1 MKPATR
7 KISFDVYLP
16 ATADKAAI
24 FAETI
29 EVEVYENFGQEFLTP
44 ESSELIE
51 RTRAR
56 HLGFL
61 HGKDIRALRK
71 RLGLTQDELSDLL
84 DCGEK
89 SLSRWES
96 GRGLPSGIV
105 NKFLR
110 LLDEGYLS
118 PASLAAVK
126 GPRPSWTM
134 AERFQ
139 SLRPSNVIHCD
150 FSKRGPSKREVDE
163 WFRVVCPQ
171 PEAACK

>member
-1 MKPATR
+1 
-7 KISFDVYLP
+7 
-16 ATADKAAI
+16 
-24 FAETI
+24 
-29 EVEVYENFGQEFLTP
+29 VYENFDEEFLTA

-71 RLGLTQDELSDLL
+71 RLGLTQDELSALL
-84 DCGEK
+84 DCGGK

-105 NKFLR
+105 NKLLR
-110 LLDEGYLS
+110 LLEDGRIT
-118 PASLAAVK
+118 PADLASVS
-126 GPRPSWTM
+126 GPRKAPEI

-139 SLRPSNVIHCD
+139 RKRPSNIIEGVFAKH
-150 FSKRGPSKREVDE
+150 GPTKPEVDE
-163 WFRVVCPQ
+163 WIAQSQ
-171 PEAACK
+171 PEAACQ

>member
-1 MKPATR
+1 MNPNTR
-7 KISFDVYLP
+7 KIPFDIYLP
-16 ATADKAAI
+16 ATADKEAT

-29 EVEVYENFGQEFLTP
+29 EVEVYQNFGQEFLTP

-71 RLGLTQDELSDLL
+71 RLNLTQDQLSDLL
-84 DCGEK
+84 DCGRK

-105 NKFLR
+105 NKLLR
-110 LLDEGYLS
+110 LLDEGFLA
-118 PASLAAVK
+118 PASLTAVK
-126 GPRPSWTM
+126 GPRSVDS
-134 AERFQ
+134 AADRFQ
-139 SLRPSNVIHCD
+139 AKRPADVILCD
-150 FSKRGPSKREVDE
+150 FSKYGPSAAEVDE
-163 WFRVVCPQ
+163 WLNLQKSQ
-171 PEAACK
+171 PEAACL

>member
-1 MKPATR
+1 MKPVTR
-7 KISFDVYLP
+7 KIPFDVYLP
-16 ATADKAAI
+16 ATAEKEAV

-29 EVEVYENFGQEFLTP
+29 DVEVYENFGQEFLTP

-56 HLGFL
+56 HLGFI
-61 HGKDIRALRK
+61 HGKDIRSLRK
-71 RLGLTQDELSDLL
+71 RLGLTQDELSTLL

-105 NKFLR
+105 NKLLR

-118 PASLAAVK
+118 PVSLAAVT
-126 GPRPSWTM
+126 GHRPSWTL

-139 SLRPSNVIHCD
+139 SRRPPNVIHCD
-150 FSKRGPSKREVDE
+150 FSKRGPSEPEVDE
-163 WFRVVCPQ
+163 WLRAQSQ
-171 PEAACK
+171 PEAACQ

>member
-1 MKPATR
+1 MNPTTR
-7 KISFDVYLP
+7 KIPFDVYLP
-16 ATADKAAI
+16 ATAEKQAV

-29 EVEVYENFGQEFLTP
+29 QIEVYENFGQEFLTP

-56 HLGFL
+56 HMGFL
-61 HGKDIRALRK
+61 HGKDIRDLRK
-71 RLGLTQDELSDLL
+71 RLNLTQHQLSDLL
-84 DCGEK
+84 DCGKK

-110 LLDEGYLS
+110 LLDENYLA

-126 GPRPSWTM
+126 GPRPNWTA

-139 SLRPSNVIHCD
+139 ARRPAHVSLCD
-150 FSKRGPSKREVDE
+150 FAKLGPSEAEVDE
-163 WFRVVCPQ
+163 WIAQSQ
-171 PEAACK
+171 PEAACL